1 VSLSEAQLLEDVRQR
16 LFSPLKSKTPRA
28 VGVEIELIPIHAE
41 TGRPA
46 LPRSVGTSST
56 ADIISRLGKRHE
68 WVEES
73 VENDPPSWELSEGTR
88 ISFEPGGQ
96 IEISSTPHATA
107 SSVIDSTQALIGVLQ
122 DAMAAEGIE
131 LLARGVDPYNDIDA
145 VPLQLHRDRYR
156 GMTRYFDSIG
166 PSGVRMMRQTAAL
179 QINLERGEDPQ
190 FRWRLL
196 NDLVPIVTAL
206 FANSRDY
213 AGKSTEW
220 ASYRSHL
227 WRTLDPSR
235 TGMIYAEPAYAENYL
250 SFALDAFA
258 MHSGG
263 NGRPYRTFRDWMR
276 EPDVDEAEWLFH
288 LSTLFPEVR
297 PKEYFELRSA
307 DTIEPGLLFAP
318 IVFVTG
324 LVYDQIS
331 SEVATGIVG
340 LPDSDLL
347 LRAGSHGLKDKD
359 LWATAMVLCEFA
371 IEGAIRLGEEY
382 ISARHREDAWTYFKT
397 LRERFRPD
405 RRAHFFPNG

>member
-1 VSLSEAQLLEDVRQR
+1 VSLSGAQLLEDVRQR
-16 LFSPLKSKTPRA
+16 LFSPVKSKTPRA
-28 VGVEIELIPIHAE
+28 VGVEIELIPIH
-41 TGRPA
+41 TSTRRPA
-46 LPRSVGTSST
+46 LARSLGATST
-56 ADIISRLGKRHE
+56 ADIISHLAQRHD

-73 VENDPPSWELSEGTR
+73 VDNDPPSWKLKDGTR

-107 SSVIDSTQALIGVLQ
+107 SSVVDSTQALVVLLQ
-122 DAMAAEGIE
+122 TATATEGIE

-145 VPLQLHRDRYR
+145 VPLQLHRDRYER
-156 GMTRYFDSIG
+156 MTRYFESIG

-196 NDLVPIVTAL
+196 NDLTPIVTAL

-235 TGMIYAEPAYAENYL
+235 TGIIYAEPGSAEKYL

-263 NGRPYRTFRDWMR
+263 GGKPYRTFREWTH

-307 DTIEPGLLFAP
+307 DTIEPAQLFAP
-318 IVFVTG
+318 VVFVTG
-324 LVYDQIS
+324 LVYDAES
-331 SEVATGIVG
+331 ARSAMEMLG
-340 LPDSDLL
+340 LPDPILL
-347 LRAGSHGLKDKD
+347 LRAGSRGLKDREVWR
-359 LWATAMVLCEFA
+359 LTSALCELA
-371 IEGAIRLGEEY
+371 IEGAARLGEDY
-382 ISARHREDAWTYFKT
+382 ISARHRESARAYFKT
-397 LRERFRPD
+397 LVSSFQ
-405 RRAHFFPNG
+405 PN

>member
-1 VSLSEAQLLEDVRQR
+1 MSLSEAKLLDDVRQR
-16 LFSPLKSKTPRA
+16 LFSPVKSKTPRA

-41 TGRPA
+41 TRRPA
-46 LPRSVGTSST
+46 LPRSAGASST
-56 ADIISRLGKRHE
+56 ANIISRLAQHHR
-68 WVEES
+68 WLEEV
-73 VENDPPSWELSEGTR
+73 VENDPPSWKLRDGTR

-107 SSVIDSTQALIGVLQ
+107 SSVIDSTQALVAVLHG
-122 DAMAAEGIE
+122 AMAAEGIE

-145 VPLQLHRDRYR
+145 VPLQLHRDRYER
-156 GMTRYFDSIG
+156 MTRFFDSIG

-179 QINLERGEDPQ
+179 QINIERGEDPQ

-196 NDLVPIVTAL
+196 NDLAPIVTAL
-206 FANSRDY
+206 FANSPDY

-235 TGMIYAEPAYAENYL
+235 TGIIFDEPRYAENYL

-263 NGRPYRTFRDWMR
+263 SGQPYRTFREWMR
-276 EPDVDEAEWLFH
+276 EPGVNETEWLFH

-307 DTIEPGLLFAP
+307 DTIEPAQLFAP
-318 IVFVTG
+318 VVFVTG
-324 LVYDQIS
+324 LVYDDESARSAI
-331 SEVATGIVG
+331 EVLG
-340 LPDSDLL
+340 LPDPVLL
-347 LRAGSHGLKDKD
+347 LRAGSRGLRDREV
-359 LWATAMVLCEFA
+359 LRLTAVLCGFA
-371 IEGAIRLGEEY
+371 IEGAARLGEDY
-382 ISARHREDAWTYFKT
+382 ISARHREEARAHFKT
-397 LRERFRPD
+397 LIRKFQPD
-405 RRAHFFPNG
+405 